1 MVEKFCSRSHGHP
14 LPGVRS
20 IAMISRKREISREGV
35 IDHLL
40 QEHQALC
47 RKTRAHPSE
56 TNRTAG
62 SFRRSVGDTII
73 ASQRG
78 ERLREAIQGQKL
90 DCFAASTP
98 RNEDTT

>member
-20 IAMISRKREISREGV
+20 IAMISSKREISREGV
-35 IDHLL
+35 IGHLP

-56 TNRTAG
+56 TNRTGG
-62 SFRRSVGDTII
+62 SFHPLTYGLTNAIGAQRHRPRTPTIQYSRPTVI
-73 ASQRG
+73 NCKA
-78 ERLREAIQGQKL
+78 
-90 DCFAASTP
+90 
-98 RNEDTT
+98 